1 MQRFRRDDGKLRAI
15 VIEYD
20 LTQYLV
26 GYIFVRP
33 RVADAYETSSLHG
46 LANV

>member
-1 MQRFRRDDGKLRAI
+1 MQGLRRDKGKLRAI
-15 VIEYD
+15 LIKND

-33 RVADAYETSSLHG
+33 RVADAYEASSLHG